1 MDTETR
7 DSYNAIA
14 NMMENVNMNS
24 IMSIFA
30 EKILMNLI
38 YCSHDEEEATRI
50 INVTLEVFTFYT
62 GATSSCRLIGGTEI
76 MQKLISDGHNN
87 YQILQHPSQVKQLG
101 NFYRILLQL
110 WLQDDYVHVFEQ
122 NISQLNSIF
131 TDILQI

>member
-14 NMMENVNMNS
+14 NMMENDTMNS

-38 YCSHDEEEATRI
+38 YCNHDEDEASRI

-62 GATSSCRLIGGTEI
+62 CSTSSCRLIGGTEI
-76 MQKLISDGHNN
+76 M
-87 YQILQHPSQVKQLG
+87 
-101 NFYRILLQL
+101 
-110 WLQDDYVHVFEQ
+110 
-122 NISQLNSIF
+122 
-131 TDILQI
+131 